1 MHRANMKMSPVLK
14 ISREYSIKKL
24 SFITEE
30 ANNIEEKRKKH
41 RGNKVKEQGNQESK
55 QLQYFKY
62 TRSENSENKSINTD
76 IHNQ

>member
-1 MHRANMKMSPVLK
+1 MSPVLK
-14 ISREYSIKKL
+14 IQRKYSIKKL

-30 ANNIEEKRKKH
+30 ANNIEEKQKKH
-41 RGNKVKEQGNQESK
+41 RRNKVKEQRNRMSK

-62 TRSENSENKSINTD
+62 TRSENAENKSINTD